1 MGKSK
6 FYRLVLDIQLDDEQ
20 FNELHS
26 ATEATIHNDILMVKE
41 DLNIAVEVLNFE
53 LDVLE

>member
-6 FYRLVLDIQLDDEQ
+6 FYRLVLDIQLDDGQ

-41 DLNIAVEVLNFE
+41 DLKLTLEVLNFE
-53 LDVLE
+53 LDELE